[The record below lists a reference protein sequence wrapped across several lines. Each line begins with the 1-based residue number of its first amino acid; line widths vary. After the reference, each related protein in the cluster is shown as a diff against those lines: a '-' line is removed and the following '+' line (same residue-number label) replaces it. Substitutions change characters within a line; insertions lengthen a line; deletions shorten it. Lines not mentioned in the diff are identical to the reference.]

1 MQSIDCFCLNM
12 RILEVTLYPYKSL
25 IIDRPLLPSNSE
37 NCEHLKIFRKVDC
50 VLANH
55 NKVQNTRANLK
66 ATN

>member
-1 MQSIDCFCLNM
+1 MNKFNIFN
-12 RILEVTLYPYKSL
+12 KH
-25 IIDRPLLPSNSE
+25 LLSNSE

-55 NKVQNTRANLK
+55 NKVQNKRANLK